1 MLLQN
6 YIVRLGEAGD
16 KRVIDYL
23 HIVSCFL

>member
-1 MLLQN
+1 MRLPS
-6 YIVRLGEAGD
+6 YTGRLGAGGD

>member
-6 YIVRLGEAGD
+6 YIARLGEDGD